1 MAFISLGCGHPIY
14 VAKYDIHANVSTK
27 YYSVSNSYPKVQGT
41 VTTSEYG
48 Q

>member
-1 MAFISLGCGHPIY
+1 MAFISLGCGHPI
-14 VAKYDIHANVSTK
+14 AKYDIHANDSTK